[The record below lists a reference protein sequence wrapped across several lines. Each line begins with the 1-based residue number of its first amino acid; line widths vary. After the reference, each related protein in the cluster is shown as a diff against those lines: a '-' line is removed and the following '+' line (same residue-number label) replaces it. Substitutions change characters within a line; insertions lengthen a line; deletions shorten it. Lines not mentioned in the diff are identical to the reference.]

1 MSKGGT
7 FFTKVICTC
16 MKEVK
21 AFHGWGLRSHF
32 YECIQN
38 SKDKQKKKLTQHFQ
52 YVEQTSGSDMP
63 FFNENDKKNIF
74 SVCI

>member
-1 MSKGGT
+1 
-7 FFTKVICTC
+7 

-38 SKDKQKKKLTQHFQ
+38 SKDKHWHNIFK
-52 YVEQTSGSDMP
+52 YVEQTSGSDMS
-63 FFNENDKKNIF
+63 FFNEKNKKNIF
-74 SVCI
+74 SLYLVMLDAIFCQYQII